1 MLLDELGEWGLQ
13 AAPSRA
19 VPHTP
24 ASGDRKGQVSLSGQ
38 ACATSLLL
46 GGGLDDTRY
55 FVGVSL
61 VGFPPL
67 SLHRP

>member
-24 ASGDRKGQVSLSGQ
+24 ASGDRKGKVSLSGQ

-46 GGGLDDTRY
+46 VEGWVTCATLWEFRWW
-55 FVGVSL
+55 
-61 VGFPPL
+61 GFP
-67 SLHRP
+67 H